1 MLIVCHDTQMAN
13 SADVLNHI
21 LGHPPSSST
30 PIAYNFLVPNLKG
43 LENFLQVLK
52 ESQSPRAEQTS
63 TPLFAKNASSQ
74 IPPPSPK
81 ARTVATAPTA
91 SKANPPNSNSQQTRA
106 KESEQAAN
114 SSDAS
119 FSTEISVFTA
129 ASEAF
134 SQANTNCSIAESLE
148 RCKPIILLAKSQNI
162 RVRGYVSVALGC
174 PYEGPHVPPAKVAEI
189 TTTLLELGV
198 DEVSVGDTTGMGT
211 APRTQEL
218 LKVLSSSGISHKDL
232 ALHFHDT
239 YGQALVNAM
248 VGLEHGIRTF
258 DCSVGGLGGCPY
270 SKGATG
276 NVATEDLVYCFHSL
290 GAQTGIDLEKMAEIG
305 AWISAELGKPNE
317 SRVGKAILSS
327 KDM

>member
-1 MLIVCHDTQMAN
+1 MAN

-21 LGHPPSSST
+21 LGHPPSSSF

-43 LENFLQVLK
+43 LENFLRVIK
-52 ESQSPRAEQTS
+52 ESQSQQADPTS
-63 TPLFAKNASSQ
+63 TLLFENDVSSQ
-74 IPPPSPK
+74 IPPLSPK
-81 ARTVATAPTA
+81 ASIAAAAPAA
-91 SKANPPNSNSQQTRA
+91 SNADLSKSHSDQKVT
-106 KESEQAAN
+106 KTSEQVAN
-114 SSDAS
+114 NSDAS

-129 ASEAF
+129 ASEEF

-148 RCKPIILLAKSQNI
+148 RCKPIVLLAKSQNL

-174 PYEGPHVPPAKVAEI
+174 PYEGPHVPPAKVADI

-198 DEVSVGDTTGMGT
+198 DEVSIGDTTGMGT

-218 LKVLSSSGISHKDL
+218 LKVLFSSGISHKDL

-276 NVATEDLVYCFHSL
+276 NIATEDLVYCFHSL
-290 GAQTGIDLEKMAEIG
+290 GAQTGVDLEKMAEIG
-305 AWISAELGKPNE
+305 AWISAELGKPND
-317 SRVGKAILSS
+317 SRAGKAILSS
-327 KDM
+327 KAV

>member
-1 MLIVCHDTQMAN
+1 MAN

-21 LGHPPSSST
+21 LGHPPSSSL

-43 LENFLQVLK
+43 LEDFLRVIQNARS
-52 ESQSPRAEQTS
+52 SQAEPTS
-63 TPLFAKNASSQ
+63 TPLFETHESPQ
-74 IPPPSPK
+74 TPPVSPK
-81 ARTVATAPTA
+81 ASSAPTA
-91 SKANPPNSNSQQTRA
+91 HTASNVDPLKPDSQKPRIN
-106 KESEQAAN
+106 ESEHVADN
-114 SSDAS
+114 SDAS

-290 GAQTGIDLEKMAEIG
+290 GVQTGIDLEKMVDIG

-327 KDM
+327 KAM